1 MNTLNHRTKNGQKQ
15 YPSEMAGMG
24 QARSFNDGALDKG
37 QPTVEMIKADL
48 KAKLAR
54 GEISG
59 VEYNQRIIDLVVPK
73 EDDASSKYKSHKKLR
88 PSTLIWL
95 IIILIVSAIPAIVYI
110 NWRFYFQNSLNTA
123 DLPDYSEGQ
132 QSSTYEDPIQISLD
146 GNFVKTGEYRGR
158 PIIIAF
164 RAYYDISGMV
174 ASVKDYWG
182 FGAYDALVP
191 RDVCIVWGNTIDH
204 YSSHQYEITQSTRYC
219 EVKAPGMEVDG
230 TDIDYTR
237 TQWGNT
243 AYKIHGFSNNHII
256 SSTSEIRDQIFGLGA
271 GDKVRMIG
279 YLVNASYDGMTLNSS
294 MSRDDSGSHACEVFY
309 VTKLERLQ

>member
-1 MNTLNHRTKNGQKQ
+1 MSIVNHYTKTNQKDDS
-15 YPSEMAGMG
+15 PETTGMR
-24 QARSFNDGALDKG
+24 QPQTSVNEASDKE
-37 QPTVEMIKADL
+37 QPTIEAIKADL
-48 KAKLAR
+48 KAILAR
-54 GEISG
+54 GEING

-73 EDDASSKYKSHKKLR
+73 DDGASSKYKSHKKLR
-88 PSTLIWL
+88 LNTLIGLIVIL
-95 IIILIVSAIPAIVYI
+95 IISAIPTVVYI

-123 DLPDYSEGQ
+123 DLPDYSEEQ

-158 PIIIAF
+158 PISIAF

-191 RDVCIVWGNTIDH
+191 RDVCMVWGNTIDH

-219 EVKAPGMEVDG
+219 EVKAPGMKVDG
-230 TDIDYTR
+230 IDIDYRR

-243 AYKIHGFSNNHII
+243 AYKIHGFSNNHVI

-279 YLVNASYDGMTLNSS
+279 YLVNVSYDGMTLSSS

-309 VTKLERLQ
+309 VTKLEKLQ